1 MNSKLCHAN
10 KYNVD
15 YLSAIYFRI
24 HDIKKFKESFN
35 IFRTNDE
42 IYMTF
47 SFGSQCIYG
56 NEYIYITARN
66 NVTKIALNGTYFDCY
81 YCIKKN
87 VTIKINGQKYCD
99 LLNKFDE
106 GILLMYINEDAVMH
120 IRKMGGNWTMKIEYL

>member
-1 MNSKLCHAN
+1 MNQTLNDDMLGEIIKWTFTNCTQVCKRWSNIIIKNSVICSTCGKIVKMYDKQIWLSNRNSKLCHAN

-24 HDIKKFKESFN
+24 RDIKKFKESFD

-66 NVTKIALNGTYFDCY
+66 N
-81 YCIKKN
+81 
-87 VTIKINGQKYCD
+87 
-99 LLNKFDE
+99 
-106 GILLMYINEDAVMH
+106 
-120 IRKMGGNWTMKIEYL
+120 